1 MDCHCPPQ
9 TGKLSVVAG
18 ANSGIGWHT
27 RWNWRGPG
35 SEVILAARSE
45 AKGRDAV
52 ERIRRELPSAKVHF
66 ETLDLAN
73 MRSVAGI
80 CREGQ
85 S

>member
-1 MDCHCPPQ
+1 MSLAIYPEWTPARALTWQ
-9 TGKLSVVAG
+9 RLRALEL
-18 ANSGIGWHT
+18 A
-27 RWNWRGPG
+27 RAG

-66 ETLDLAN
+66 ETLDLGESAI
-73 MRSVAGI
+73 RAGI
-80 CREGQ
+80 CRECQ